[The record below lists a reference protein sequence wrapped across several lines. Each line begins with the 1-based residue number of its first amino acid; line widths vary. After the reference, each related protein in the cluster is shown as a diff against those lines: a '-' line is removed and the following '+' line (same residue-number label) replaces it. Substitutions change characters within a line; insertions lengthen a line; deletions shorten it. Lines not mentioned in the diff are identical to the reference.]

1 MNSRCNNAH
10 PKLGSMKIAG
20 RGARLKQLYIIAHTN
35 SRYRTLPNTDTEEL
49 HRSSMSF
56 LVGEN
61 DGRTK
66 LNKIELNGTRAS
78 FLVVL
83 GTLSLSRLHFPLA
96 LSRLT
101 FVNQLSQ
108 RLTDRS
114 ATVRLMPMAPFQVQV
129 LLTLHYSPNLR
140 KRTDE

>member
-10 PKLGSMKIAG
+10 PKLGSMKI
-20 RGARLKQLYIIAHTN
+20 
-35 SRYRTLPNTDTEEL
+35 
-49 HRSSMSF
+49 
-56 LVGEN
+56 
-61 DGRTK
+61 
-66 LNKIELNGTRAS
+66 
-78 FLVVL
+78 

-114 ATVRLMPMAPFQVQV
+114 ATVRLMPMAPFQH
-129 LLTLHYSPNLR
+129 LSLHIHHGDPASTLNFFN
-140 KRTDE
+140 